1 MNPRHLPAIRSQ
13 SAPAVLRRPST
24 PPMAGLDDE
33 ESGLDWRRIVSALLR
48 FKWPVLLAVAL
59 GLGGG
64 FAATRKLPPVYSAQ
78 ANAWVVVLARGGEG
92 DAHARGPTQQRA
104 FLVEGAL
111 TD

>member
-48 FKWPVLLAVAL
+48 FKWLVLLAVAL

-64 FAATRKLPPVYSAQ
+64 VQAPAQ
-78 ANAWVVVLARGGEG
+78 TPSGLKRPSQRLGRGPKPARG
-92 DAHARGPTQQRA
+92 RRYRSP
-104 FLVEGAL
+104 GA
-111 TD
+111 DPAPSVVA

>member
-48 FKWPVLLAVAL
+48 FKWLVLLAVAL

-64 FAATRKLPPVYSAQ
+64 VAATRKLPPVYCAQ
-78 ANAWVVVLARGGEG
+78 PNVWVEVLHRRGEG
-92 DAHARGPTQQRA
+92 EAEARGPIRRRA
-104 FLVEGAL
+104 LVAEDA
-111 TD
+111 

>member
-48 FKWPVLLAVAL
+48 FKWLVLLAVAL

-64 FAATRKLPPVYSAQ
+64 FAPPPNLPPVYRAQ
-78 ANAWVVVLARGGEG
+78 ATAWATALARRGEAG
-92 DAHARGPTQQRA
+92 AKARGPTQRGR
-104 FLVEGAL
+104 LP
-111 TD
+111 

>member
-48 FKWPVLLAVAL
+48 FKWLVLLAVAL

-78 ANAWVVVLARGGEG
+78 ANDWVDLLDPRGGGGSEE
-92 DAHARGPTQQRA
+92 RGPIRPPG
-104 FLVEGAL
+104 LL
-111 TD
+111 HDD